1 MSRQAKKSLKTAK
14 IVRNNSQTPR
24 SLPQR
29 TKIGR
34 VTSPTDPTTVLNVV
48 VLVSGS
54 GTLLQSLLD
63 QQDGSYRISRV
74 IADVECVALERAEK
88 AGVDTRIVALGD
100 DRSAWNVMLADTI
113 SEADPDLIVSAGFMK
128 ILGSGV
134 LDRFG
139 GRIINTHPALLPSF
153 PGAHAVRDALA
164 AGVKVTGSTVHFID
178 SGVDTGPIIAQRALE
193 VASEDTESTLHERI
207 KTIERQLIVSVLR
220 AATID
225 ENTRKVEFINE

>member
-1 MSRQAKKSLKTAK
+1 M
-14 IVRNNSQTPR
+14 
-24 SLPQR
+24 
-29 TKIGR
+29 
-34 VTSPTDPTTVLNVV
+34 TSPTDPTTVLNVV